1 MKRRLYKTLT
11 IAGSDSGG
19 GAGIQADLKTFSALG
34 TFGMSVITSI
44 TAQNTVGVTAIQNI
58 DPSVIEKQFDA
69 VMDDIG
75 AHAAKSGMLSDI
87 AIIETVARGLIKY
100 RIKKYV
106 LDPVMVAKSGDKLL
120 QSSAIAVL
128 IEQLIPL
135 AWVITPNIPEA
146 EVLTGERISTPDQM
160 ERACRKIHL
169 LGARHVVIKGGHLK
183 GHAVDVFFDGKNF
196 RHFSSPRIRSKN
208 THGTGCTFS
217 AAMTAFLAKG
227 VPVQE
232 AVKRSKDYITK
243 AIAHSF
249 SIGRGHGPVDHFYR
263 FNKFFV

>member
-44 TAQNTVGVTAIQNI
+44 TAQNTVGVTGIQNV
-58 DPSVIEKQFDA
+58 DPAIIERQIDA
-69 VMDDIG
+69 VMSDIG
-75 AHAAKSGMLSDI
+75 AHAAKTGMLSEA
-87 AIIETVARGLIKY
+87 AIIETVAKGLNKY

-120 QSSAIAVL
+120 ENSAMATL
-128 IEQLIPL
+128 IDRLIPL

-146 EVLTGERISTPDQM
+146 VQLTGGHISTLEEM
-160 ERACRKIHL
+160 EIACKKIHSM
-169 LGARHVVIKGGHLK
+169 GAKHVIVKGGHLA
-183 GHAVDVFFDGKNF
+183 GNAVDVFFDGKNIY
-196 RHFSSPRIRSKN
+196 HFTSRRIRSKN

-217 AAMTAFLAKG
+217 AAITAFLAKG
-227 VPVQE
+227 FSVHE
-232 AVKRSKDYITK
+232 SVKRSKDYITK
-243 AIAHSF
+243 AIEYSF
-249 SIGRGHGPVDHFYR
+249 SIGKGHGPVDHFYR
-263 FNKFFV
+263 FNKFFA